1 MIFKLSFA
9 LLPIVFILLTS
20 EYLWRKKIVKGE
32 RARKYIHILAGIW
45 MAFWPFYIPFDGIF
59 VLGCMALVF
68 LIYSRYAHVF
78 GAIYAVKRRTYGEIF
93 YAITIIICSYYGQ
106 EPWIFTTSILLL
118 ALADGGAAVVGRL
131 WGLDNQYYVFGRK
144 SLRKSVAGTFA
155 FIFFTYVSIIVG
167 WLVGGN
173 FVLND
178 HLFMAFVVLPVVATI
193 LENISPFGLDNLLT
207 PVLATLLLNSLL

>member
-1 MIFKLSFA
+1 MILKLTFA
-9 LLPIVFILLTS
+9 LAPIVIILLTS

-59 VLGCMALVF
+59 ILGCMALVF
-68 LIYSRYAHVF
+68 LLYSRFAHVF

-93 YAITIIICSYYGQ
+93 YAVAIIICSYYGQ

-131 WGLDNQYYVFGRK
+131 WGINNQYFVFGRN
-144 SLRKSVAGTFA
+144 SLRKSVIGTLA
-155 FIFFTYVSIIVG
+155 FIVFAYVSIFVG

-173 FVLND
+173 YVLNEY
-178 HLFMAFVVLPVVATI
+178 LFVALVVLPMGVTI
-193 LENISPFGLDNLLT
+193 LENVSPYGIDNLVT
-207 PVLATLLLNSLL
+207 PVLATLLLNSLI